1 MPAFTN
7 QQKAFG
13 GKRERENTAARLLT
27 LLWALATSK
36 NGLTYAN
43 IMERL
48 AGAGYKVSLRTVQRD
63 IDALLRFW
71 EIDRMVKGGTVRW
84 RFVGPVANELPFPLE
99 TMELFALTMAH
110 QALAGTDLRWAAPY
124 LSNLLSRLRPEFSRS
139 YQKFLD
145 FLEEKFAHP
154 TALATSRPA
163 CYDRY
168 DCLMEAIMKRRRVI
182 IDYRDNTGKLTQNR
196 EIAPLLIVY
205 EHGGT
210 YLAAHCFLRNE
221 HRFFR
226 LSRIQRLEVTER
238 TYSDDLFRGL
248 KEKLGSSLGVF
259 HAEPEKVII
268 EVDELLARYLEENP
282 IHRSQKVKKEKGR
295 YYVHLFVGL
304 NETLFHQ
311 LMGFGSHAR
320 VLEPQKLAVLLLERH
335 RDAAGHQASL
345 IREYPIQPDLPLI
358 FKD

>member
-1 MPAFTN
+1 MPTFTN
-7 QQKAFG
+7 QQKPYG
-13 GKRERENTAARLLT
+13 GKRERENAVTRLLT

-36 NGLTYAN
+36 SGLTYAG
-43 IMERL
+43 MLERL
-48 AGAGYKVSLRTVQRD
+48 AHAGYKVSLRTVQRD
-63 IDALLRFW
+63 IDARLRFW
-71 EIDRMVKGGTVRW
+71 EIERTIQGGTVRW
-84 RFVGPVANELPFPLE
+84 KFVGPVASELPFPLE

-124 LSNLLSRLRPEFSRS
+124 LKNLLARLRPEFSRS
-139 YQKFLD
+139 YQRFLD
-145 FLEEKFAHP
+145 FLEERFANHTP
-154 TALATSRPA
+154 LVATPPV

-168 DCLMEAIMKRRRVI
+168 DCLMEAIMKRRRVL
-182 IDYRDNTGKLTQNR
+182 IDYRDNRGRLTQNR

-226 LSRIQRLEVTER
+226 LSRIQRLEITER
-238 TYSDDLFRGL
+238 SYSEDLFRGL
-248 KEKLGSSLGVF
+248 EGKLGSSLGVF
-259 HAEPEKVII
+259 HAEPEKVVI

-282 IHRSQKVKKEKGR
+282 IHRSQKVKKERGR

-311 LMGFGSHAR
+311 LMGFGPHAR
-320 VLEPQKLAVLLLERH
+320 VLEPEKLAVLLLERH
-335 RDAAGHQASL
+335 KDAAEHQASL
-345 IREYPIQPDLPLI
+345 IRDYTIQPDLPLSY
-358 FKD
+358 KD